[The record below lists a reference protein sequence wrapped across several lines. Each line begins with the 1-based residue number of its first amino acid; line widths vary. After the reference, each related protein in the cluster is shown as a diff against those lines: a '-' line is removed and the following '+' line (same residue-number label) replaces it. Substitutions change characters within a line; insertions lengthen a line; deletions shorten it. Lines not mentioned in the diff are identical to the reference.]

1 LIVKEEVGVVV
12 LGLLVLVMVMAKL
25 VPPTVTG
32 VLRLTIIA
40 VVLNNEQVELIL
52 DEQVDV
58 LVNEI

>member
-1 LIVKEEVGVVV
+1 M